1 MSEKAKKTLSIPL
14 PVYLDY
20 QTVFD
25 ILAILDDGLSQFQEV
40 KTVYSDLNEKNNDV
54 NIKGDAKGKIPLGF
68 LSMSG
73 EAGYKHGSTRQ
84 STNSHE
90 VSEQKIH
97 TSVSLFSKTRDKLND
112 AGLIK
117 NIDDSQALAVGD
129 FVEFQAK
136 FQKFELVQVLDLLA
150 KSVEVGNKF
159 TDAKGKAKA
168 KLPSEMTAM
177 RDTIATFADSSLVYK
192 IDDDSRYVVQLS
204 GDLLPEDGLDTLLRG
219 EYKVLGKI
227 VRIEREGY
235 NIFES
240 TDLAVFKPSALKDL
254 LDDAFQQVV
263 AKGGDVEKLFDVPE
277 QVPMQFGGLVVI
289 VKPMAVFV

>member
-1 MSEKAKKTLSIPL
+1 MSDRAKKTASIPL

-40 KTVYSDLNEKNNDV
+40 KTVYSDLSEKNSD
-54 NIKGDAKGKIPLGF
+54 IKSDIKGKIPLGF
-68 LSMSG
+68 LSIEGGVGYNRGSG
-73 EAGYKHGSTRQ
+73 KQ
-84 STNSHE
+84 NTNSHE
-90 VSEQKIH
+90 VSQQKIH
-97 TSVSLFSKTRDKLND
+97 TSVSLFSKTRDKLNN
-112 AGLIK
+112 AGLVK
-117 NIDDSQALAVGD
+117 NIDDPNALVVGD

-136 FQKFELVQVLDLLA
+136 FQKFELVQVLNLMA
-150 KSVEVGNKF
+150 KSVEIGNKF

-168 KLPSEMTAM
+168 KLPSEMVAM
-177 RDTIATFADSSLVYK
+177 RDTIEAFASNSLVYK
-192 IDDDSRYVVQLS
+192 INDDNRYVVQLS
-204 GDLLPEDGLDTLLRG
+204 SDLLPEDGVDALVRG
-219 EYKVLGKI
+219 EYRVLGKV
-227 VRIEREGY
+227 VRIERDGY

-254 LDDAFQQVV
+254 LDEAFQQVV
-263 AKGGDVEKLFDVPE
+263 AKGGDIEKMFDVPE